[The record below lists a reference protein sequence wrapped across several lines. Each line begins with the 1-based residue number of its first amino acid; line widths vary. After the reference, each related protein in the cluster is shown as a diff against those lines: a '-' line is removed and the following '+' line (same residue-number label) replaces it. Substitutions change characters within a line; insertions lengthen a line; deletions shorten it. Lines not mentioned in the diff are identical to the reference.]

1 MKHSDISLHTK
12 RALADALK
20 RAMKQ
25 KPFQKITVSE
35 LVRACDVNRK
45 TFYYHFDD
53 IYMLLKWMF
62 EQETL
67 EVVKRFNLLTDYE
80 AVITFVM
87 DYIDENDYI
96 INCVYDAIGRDELKR
111 FFVSDMT
118 AVVTGMI
125 EQMAAAQERSLDA
138 AHRDF
143 VSRFFVEAIAGVL
156 VDWIKDR
163 THRNRTAVQAYI
175 SHTVY
180 YALTGI
186 LSAEPPSG

>member
-62 EQETL
+62 E
-67 EVVKRFNLLTDYE
+67 
-80 AVITFVM
+80 
-87 DYIDENDYI
+87 
-96 INCVYDAIGRDELKR
+96 
-111 FFVSDMT
+111 
-118 AVVTGMI
+118 
-125 EQMAAAQERSLDA
+125 
-138 AHRDF
+138 
-143 VSRFFVEAIAGVL
+143 
-156 VDWIKDR
+156 
-163 THRNRTAVQAYI
+163 
-175 SHTVY
+175 
-180 YALTGI
+180 
-186 LSAEPPSG
+186 

>member
-87 DYIDENDYI
+87 DYVDENDYI

>member
-1 MKHSDISLHTK
+1 MCSSDL
-12 RALADALK
+12 
-20 RAMKQ
+20 
-25 KPFQKITVSE
+25 
-35 LVRACDVNRK
+35 
-45 TFYYHFDD
+45 
-53 IYMLLKWMF
+53 
-62 EQETL
+62 
-67 EVVKRFNLLTDYE
+67 
-80 AVITFVM
+80 
-87 DYIDENDYI
+87 
-96 INCVYDAIGRDELKR
+96 
-111 FFVSDMT
+111 
-118 AVVTGMI
+118 
-125 EQMAAAQERSLDA
+125 SLDA